1 MFEENKSKFAARLIG
16 LFFILS
22 GIFVLIVGLFFMA
35 AALETDFT
43 ELPKVLQNASQLE
56 LAALIYAMFF
66 IIALVLFWVGI
77 EILVLYGRE
86 YKQDRLGA
94 KTVVGCLSITGLGC
108 LLWGILALAVT
119 SITGYVLM
127 TAEPATIGDKL
138 VGFSSFLVFVFIIG
152 LIDVFVWFFYVK
164 LSPNERE
171 NILNDYLKHIR
182 SKISLLNKQSE
193 LMLEEL
199 LKFELLNLSKITLNV
214 LKKLDTTRKGR
225 LLESLYN
232 LDLIRKTSNPN
243 ICLHG
248 ADFKRANLQRINL
261 VEADLENINFKY
273 ADFTEADLRDAN
285 LKGANLKDANL
296 LRANLAR
303 ANLLGAKVHVK
314 SLEKAASLENTTLPD
329 RIKKS
334 R

>member
-16 LFFILS
+16 LLFILS
-22 GIFVLIVGLFFMA
+22 SIFVLIVGLFFA
-35 AALETDFT
+35 VAALETVPA

-56 LAALIYAMFF
+56 LAALTYAMFF

-119 SITGYVLM
+119 SITGYILM
-127 TAEPATIGDKL
+127 TGEPAKMGDNL
-138 VGFSSFLVFVFIIG
+138 VGFSSFLFFVFIIG

-171 NILNDYLKHIR
+171 NILKDYLKDIR
-182 SKISLLNKQSE
+182 SKIYFLNNQPELISE
-193 LMLEEL
+193 E
-199 LKFELLNLSKITLNV
+199 LKFELLNLRKITLHV
-214 LKKLDTTRKGR
+214 LKKLDATRKGR

-232 LDLIRKTSNPN
+232 LDLIRKRSNPK
-243 ICLHG
+243 IVLHD
-248 ADFKRANLQRINL
+248 ADFKQANLQGANL

-285 LKGANLKDANL
+285 LKGANLKNANL

-314 SLEKAASLENTTLPD
+314 SLEKNAVSLENTTLPD
-329 RIKKS
+329 
-334 R
+334 